1 MKAQEHIVA
10 IVDPTRDEDS
20 TIDLAQE
27 VVERGGRAT
36 VIVLASKETMSAI
49 ADFARS
55 EDLTVPDATEIY
67 LERLTTMYATRFGGQ
82 DAPTIFTNADAGR
95 FVFDTA
101 ARSAA
106 TVVAMPQRL
115 ASRRAWKASVTK
127 PQVPVLVAPPKA
139 AERQIPPPATSHP
152 ELADVRPHMRHQIR
166 KNG

>member
-1 MKAQEHIVA
+1 MKVNQMKTQEHIVA
-10 IVDPTRDEDS
+10 VVDPANDEDS

-36 VIVLASKETMSAI
+36 VVVLASKETISAI
-49 ADFARS
+49 AAFAYS

-67 LERLTTMYATRFGGQ
+67 LERLASMYTSRFGGRNT
-82 DAPTIFTNADAGR
+82 PTIYTNADAGK

-115 ASRRAWKASVTK
+115 ASRRSWRTSVTASE
-127 PQVPVLVAPPKA
+127 VPVLIAPPKA
-139 AERQIPPPATSHP
+139 A
-152 ELADVRPHMRHQIR
+152 
-166 KNG
+166 